1 MDNLPLGPMLAVIAL
16 LVLWAA
22 LFTAIEA
29 AQQHLLALRPGTRQ
43 GDKAAARLNFP
54 RHSMILCNTLC
65 RAGVDPL
72 YPAGDLRLGAK
83 RRVAWLAG
91 LLQHPAGAGRL
102 PTPRPGHPPS
112 GSGAGL
118 RQCPAGRAAEN
129 PLSPR
134 LAAQWHQPA
143 VATPLCTH
151 ARRSEKKRRPAARP

>member
-65 RAGVDPL
+65 RAGVVIL
-72 YPAGDLRLGAK
+72 CTLLAIYAWAQNGAWLGWLVSCSILLVLATTYPAPWPPAIRK
-83 RRVAWLAG
+83 RCWASAMPCWA
-91 LLQHPAGAGRL
+91 
-102 PTPRPGHPPS
+102 
-112 GSGAGL
+112 
-118 RQCPAGRAAEN
+118 C
-129 PLSPR
+129 
-134 LAAQWHQPA
+134 
-143 VATPLCTH
+143 
-151 ARRSEKKRRPAARP
+151 